1 MGGLKA
7 KHLKAAEAKLHEV
20 WAGKPG
26 MKGTSVFSPGA
37 LSAKHDTG
45 QSTAP
50 IHAARAKLVCGTIFT
65 LGFSNLYLLL
75 RSAKR
80 EKKREHIELLRKQ
93 VRQYAKINHQKFA
106 LDEDWFYRRLLEDLG
121 LEADA
126 QIANSGG
133 TQATKKEDKSAEL
146 NYVLNFLK
154 GGTTTAE
161 TRVFG

>member
-1 MGGLKA
+1 MGLKA
-7 KHLKAAEAKLHEV
+7 KHLKAGEATLHEV

-37 LSAKHDTG
+37 LSAKHHTG

-75 RSAKR
+75 RSAQR

-93 VRQYAKINHQKFA
+93 VRQYAKSNHQKFA
-106 LDEDWFYRRLLEDLG
+106 LDQDWFYFRLLEDLG
-121 LEADA
+121 LDTDA
-126 QIANSGG
+126 HIANS
-133 TQATKKEDKSAEL
+133 AARKTKKDDKSAEL
-146 NYVLNFLK
+146 NYVLNFLQ
-154 GGTTTAE
+154 GGTTDAATE
-161 TRVFG
+161 LFG